1 MSVLLVSVVIL
12 LSELSV
18 TACPVVYSLSCRRR
32 CMISRVLVPMDDSEM
47 AERALEYA
55 LEAHAD
61 AEIEVL
67 HIVGEASPMMGK
79 AVALAV
85 EDDIE
90 EAAEKQASQILER
103 AQEIAQTYERTINTD
118 IAWGSPAKAIIN
130 HAGNFDTVVI
140 GSHSGTLAEQLLVGN
155 VAQKVFRHSPVP
167 VTVVR

>member
-1 MSVLLVSVVIL
+1 
-12 LSELSV
+12 
-18 TACPVVYSLSCRRR
+18 
-32 CMISRVLVPMDDSEM
+32 MISRVLVPMDDSEM

-55 LEAHAD
+55 LEAHPD
-61 AEIEVL
+61 AEIEAV

-90 EAAEKQASQILER
+90 EAAEKQASQVLAR
-103 AQEIAQTYERTINTD
+103 AREIAQTYETAIETD
-118 IAWGSPAKAIIN
+118 IAWGNPAKSIIN
-130 HAGNFDTVVI
+130 RAVDFDTVVI
-140 GSHSGTLAEQLLVGN
+140 GSHGGTVVEQLFVGN